1 MEKDKQFFN
10 DLEELLQNQADKF
23 VIYPKDTTW
32 EDIKTELHGTPKWPA
47 LGIIFMSII
56 VALTISTALN
66 YPPEPILAKYKTEPK
81 NNSIQSQTSN
91 SKKSYKT
98 FTQQLNT
105 KANNEETFAKSNS
118 NIPVS
123 IENVDNLVLT
133 DNELVDLNR
142 RTNNNKENNIVI
154 ATNAANSDNL
164 KYKQESHIELLN
176 ETHLEVINNLVKPVE
191 IVKNN
196 ESNDLNINFIGSEN
210 NNPEASD
217 YLSEFVANKYLKP
230 KKPSKWQY
238 QLYITP
244 SISDRILFDD
254 KTRIYYTNP
263 TTSSQ
268 NLSKNV
274 NDVIQ
279 YTPAMGTEIG
289 ASFMYKVGKNLHLK
303 TGFQFNIRQYFIDAY
318 RGFNTATVAFVN
330 NSALDSVNL
339 ISLFS
344 NNKNSYSTEL
354 NNKLYQVSIP
364 IGIQWDF
371 LNIKNFGV
379 NVAATIQ
386 PTFTL
391 NKNVYLV
398 STDYKYFADG
408 ESFFRNINLNS
419 AVELNFTFKTGHKQ
433 WFFGPQLR
441 YQHLPTFNKIYP
453 IKEFRLDYGLRF
465 GFNAPL

>member
-1 MEKDKQFFN
+1 
-10 DLEELLQNQADKF
+10 
-23 VIYPKDTTW
+23 
-32 EDIKTELHGTPKWPA
+32 
-47 LGIIFMSII
+47 
-56 VALTISTALN
+56 
-66 YPPEPILAKYKTEPK
+66 
-81 NNSIQSQTSN
+81 
-91 SKKSYKT
+91 
-98 FTQQLNT
+98 
-105 KANNEETFAKSNS
+105 
-118 NIPVS
+118 
-123 IENVDNLVLT
+123 
-133 DNELVDLNR
+133 
-142 RTNNNKENNIVI
+142 
-154 ATNAANSDNL
+154 
-164 KYKQESHIELLN
+164 
-176 ETHLEVINNLVKPVE
+176 
-191 IVKNN
+191 
-196 ESNDLNINFIGSEN
+196 
-210 NNPEASD
+210 
-217 YLSEFVANKYLKP
+217 
-230 KKPSKWQY
+230 
-238 QLYITP
+238 
-244 SISDRILFDD
+244 
-254 KTRIYYTNP
+254 
-263 TTSSQ
+263 
-268 NLSKNV
+268 
-274 NDVIQ
+274 
-279 YTPAMGTEIG
+279 MGTEIG
-289 ASFMYKVGKNLHLK
+289 ARFMYKVGKNLHLK